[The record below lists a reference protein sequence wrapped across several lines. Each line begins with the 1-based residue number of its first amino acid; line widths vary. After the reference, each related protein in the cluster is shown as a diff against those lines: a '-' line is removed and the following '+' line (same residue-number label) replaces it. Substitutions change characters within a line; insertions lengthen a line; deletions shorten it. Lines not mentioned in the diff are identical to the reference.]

1 MALYGIEQ
9 VKWEDAA
16 IAWNLEGAEWAPSDG
31 FENVI
36 FFRVLEK
43 LHKLLSNEFFV
54 PIYFDEHRGNQSF
67 LITPSADNIEELFVS
82 GQSREYNVIIDY
94 QLKTNGTYTK
104 NNFKQ
109 IAQIMERL
117 KRLIYNNKTYSV
129 SSDVKF
135 YNASVESI
143 NYEQNED
150 DTSLLSASLVF
161 SCTTMELV

>member
-1 MALYGIEQ
+1 MAITY
-9 VKWEDAA
+9 
-16 IAWNLEGAEWAPSDG
+16 
-31 FENVI
+31 ENVI
-36 FFRVLEK
+36 YDRVIDS
-43 LHKLLSNEFFV
+43 LHSIIANEFNI
-54 PIYFDEHRGNQSF
+54 PIHFDEHQGNQSF